1 MSPKPTLGTRHHPT
15 RRNRRCDRRA
25 AVCSLALLLTPAV
38 ADQAH
43 ANSLSLDTF
52 AKLAAACAPSVSP
65 ETLAAVAR
73 TESGFDDVAIHD
85 NTTGR
90 AYLPATHAEAIAL
103 AAQLVVLD
111 GHSVDLGLMQ
121 INSNN
126 LKPLGL
132 SISAAFNACQSMQ
145 AGARVLQVDYRAAM
159 RDTLSRY
166 NTGDP
171 LRGIE
176 NGYVARV
183 EASARTF
190 VPSISASGGQVADS
204 APIPAA
210 PRCPDRGDGWHVAAA
225 CAPAAGDWHVR
236 QTATRESP

>member
-1 MSPKPTLGTRHHPT
+1 MSPKPTAGTRRHPT
-15 RRNRRCDRRA
+15 RCSRRYDRWA
-25 AVCSLALLLTPAV
+25 ALCSLALLLTPAV

-43 ANSLSLDTF
+43 ANFLSLGTF
-52 AKLAAACAPSVSP
+52 AKLAATCAPSVAP
-65 ETLAAVAR
+65 DTLAAVAR
-73 TESGFDDVAIHD
+73 TESSFDDAAIHD

-90 AYLPATHAEAIAL
+90 TYLPATHAEAIAL
-103 AAQLVVLD
+103 ASELVVTD

-121 INSNN
+121 INSAN
-126 LKPLGL
+126 LIPFGL
-132 SISAAFNACQSMQ
+132 SIAGAFDACRSMQ
-145 AGARVLQVDYRAAM
+145 TGAQVLQADYRAAM
-159 RDTLSRY
+159 RDALSRY

-176 NGYVARV
+176 NGYVERV

-204 APIPAA
+204 APIPAT
-210 PRCPDRGDGWHVAAA
+210 PRCPDPGDDWHVAAA